1 MARAPVSKTECWGFE
16 SLLAC
21 LYNLMI
27 ARFKNY
33 IQGINQ
39 EWQRVSKPDMKE
51 VQGSTITVII
61 ACAFLG
67 LYIGLVDGNSAFPE
81 WNNPL
86 SWIFLVILPI
96 AVFFIGRSWENQ
108 PQSSREAKSS
118 DENKP
123 NQKVIAAA
131 IACIPLMAV
140 LVSQYVLNN
149 SLEGFG
155 MAFLRTLFI
164 R

>member
-1 MARAPVSKTECWGFE
+1 
-16 SLLAC
+16 
-21 LYNLMI
+21 MI
-27 ARFKNY
+27 TRFKNY

-39 EWQRVSKPDMKE
+39 EWQRVSKPDAKE

-61 ACAFLG
+61 ASAVLG
-67 LYIGLVDGNSAFPE
+67 LFIGLVDGNSAFPK

-86 SWIFLVILPI
+86 GWIFLAALPI
-96 AVFFIGRSWENQ
+96 VVFFIMRSWENQ
-108 PQSSREAKSS
+108 PKSSREAESEGI
-118 DENKP
+118 DRNR
-123 NQKVIAAA
+123 KVIAATV
-131 IACIPLMAV
+131 ACIPLIAV

>member
-1 MARAPVSKTECWGFE
+1 
-16 SLLAC
+16 
-21 LYNLMI
+21 MI

-39 EWQRVSKPDMKE
+39 EWQRVSKPDARE

-61 ACAFLG
+61 ASAVLG
-67 LYIGLVDGNSAFPE
+67 LFIGLVDGNSAFPK

-86 SWIFLVILPI
+86 GWIFLAALPI
-96 AVFFIGRSWENQ
+96 VVFFIMRSWENQ
-108 PQSSREAKSS
+108 PRSSREAESS
-118 DENKP
+118 EGIDENR
-123 NQKVIAAA
+123 KVIAAA
-131 IACIPLMAV
+131 VACIPLIAV

>member
-1 MARAPVSKTECWGFE
+1 MLGVRIPPGLPF
-16 SLLAC
+16 
-21 LYNLMI
+21 NLMI
-27 ARFKNY
+27 TRFKNY

-39 EWQRVSKPDMKE
+39 EWQRVSKPDAKE

-61 ACAFLG
+61 ASAVLG
-67 LYIGLVDGNSAFPE
+67 LFIGLVDGNSAFPK

-86 SWIFLVILPI
+86 GWIFLAALPI
-96 AVFFIGRSWENQ
+96 VVFFIMRSWENQ
-108 PQSSREAKSS
+108 PQSSREAESEGI
-118 DENKP
+118 DRNR
-123 NQKVIAAA
+123 KVIAATV
-131 IACIPLMAV
+131 ACIPLIAV

>member
-1 MARAPVSKTECWGFE
+1 MLGVRIPPGLPF
-16 SLLAC
+16 
-21 LYNLMI
+21 NLMI

-39 EWQRVSKPDMKE
+39 EWQRVSKPDAKE
-51 VQGSTITVII
+51 VQGSTITVIV
-61 ACAFLG
+61 ASAVLG
-67 LYIGLVDGNSAFPE
+67 LFIGLVDGNSAFPD

-86 SWIFLVILPI
+86 GWIFLAALPI
-96 AVFFIGRSWENQ
+96 VVFFFVRSWENQ
-108 PQSSREAKSS
+108 PQSSREAELS
-118 DENKP
+118 DGNEGSR
-123 NQKVIAAA
+123 KVIAAA
-131 IACIPLMAV
+131 IACIPLIAV
-140 LVSQYVLNN
+140 LVSQYLLNS